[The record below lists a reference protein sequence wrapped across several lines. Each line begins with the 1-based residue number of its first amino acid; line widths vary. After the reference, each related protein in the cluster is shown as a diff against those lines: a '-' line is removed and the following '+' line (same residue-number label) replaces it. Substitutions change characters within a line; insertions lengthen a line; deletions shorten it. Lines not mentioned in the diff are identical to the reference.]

1 MPEKERDGDCLISFH
16 RHVDEDGKM
25 NGVAIRCQ
33 IAVEEKDLLILAA
46 TMIDTANAFLGV
58 LSGRSGQEGTREIR
72 KITAPGRVQ

>member
-1 MPEKERDGDCLISFH
+1 MPKKERDGDCLISFH

-33 IAVEEKDLLILAA
+33 IVVEEKDLL
-46 TMIDTANAFLGV
+46 
-58 LSGRSGQEGTREIR
+58 IR

>member
-33 IAVEEKDLLILAA
+33 MVAEEKDLLILAV